1 MFARKIR
8 VEYEDKGERL
18 PCPLKW
24 LDSFSMRNF
33 TNASVFDDT
42 LPVAGGE
49 EVINNDHA
57 LAFLDSVFVYLKNI
71 RAVFQFVFNSCG
83 WGGQLARLPHRD
95 KSGVQT
101 IGEGRTEDESAS
113 FHSKDQIDFL
123 RQIVF

>member
-1 MFARKIR
+1 M
-8 VEYEDKGERL
+8 
-18 PCPLKW
+18 
-24 LDSFSMRNF
+24 
-33 TNASVFDDT
+33 
-42 LPVAGGE
+42 
-49 EVINNDHA
+49 
-57 LAFLDSVFVYLKNI
+57 YLKNI

-123 RQIVF
+123 RQIVFGKSINQCGEAQLVFKQGGDVVKQDALFREIRNFPDQLLQGLAVHTRLRRGV